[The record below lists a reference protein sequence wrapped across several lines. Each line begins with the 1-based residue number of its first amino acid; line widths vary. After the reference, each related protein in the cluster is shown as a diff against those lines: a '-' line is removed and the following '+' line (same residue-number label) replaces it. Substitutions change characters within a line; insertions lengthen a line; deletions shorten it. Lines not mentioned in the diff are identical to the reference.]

1 MLLINMSSFVDKRS
15 EEINKNIVSPA
26 KDTDKGLKNILDEI
40 KRFSKKGKEH
50 ILISNYQIKYGKN
63 MKTNI
68 NIPYVKNNIIRDLL
82 IINHPE
88 DAERL
93 TNKHIKKHPILE
105 QLLYNSIISTTDVI
119 DWKNQRKVFNQA
131 FSFNTELKK
140 LIPISVKR
148 SELCVKLLWEHS
160 NEGTNEININDFFLN
175 ETMAQLQLAMFG
187 FSNEFQEKT
196 NNRIR
201 NTFSGNEPDYAKEY
215 FYDFLEE
222 LKDGSG
228 PLTESFNSRIPK
240 DKKELYGNSII
251 FSFAGHDTTGNT
263 LSWLV
268 LELSKNPDLHYTLQ
282 TEIDLF
288 WRMQKDNPICYDDF
302 KKLPFMTRCINE
314 TLRLWSPIPN
324 GTYRELIEDDYIIGI
339 NDEKVFVPKGTYIQ
353 IPNWSRHR
361 NPLLW
366 GNDAHIFNPYRE
378 FKDDEIWNNSVINS
392 YNPSS
397 ERFSPFTYGPRDCIG
412 KNFSQIE
419 MRIIL
424 LHLMKYYTFSLTEKQ
439 MNTYNQDDL
448 GLNKFTLGPRDI
460 YDYNKNGLYVKVTKR
475 LFNSSL

>member
-1 MLLINMSSFVDKRS
+1 MFNIDKRS
-15 EEINKNIVSPA
+15 KILNTSIISPA
-26 KDTDKGLKNILDEI
+26 ALGKGLKNTIDEI
-40 KRFSKKGKEH
+40 KSFSIKGKQH
-50 ILISNYQIKYGKN
+50 ILFSDYQLTYGKN
-63 MKTNI
+63 LSTNI
-68 NIPYVKNNIIRDLL
+68 NIPYIKKYIVRDLI
-82 IINHPE
+82 IINHPD

-93 TNKHIKKHPILE
+93 ANKHIKKNPMLE
-105 QLLYNSIISTTDVI
+105 PLLYNSIISTTNVI
-119 DWKNQRKVFNQA
+119 EWKHQRKVFNQA
-131 FSFNTELKK
+131 FSVNTELKK
-140 LIPISVKR
+140 LIPISVKI
-148 SELCVKLLWEHS
+148 SEFCVKLLWEHS
-160 NEGTNEININDFFLN
+160 NEGTNEVNINDFFLN

-196 NNRIR
+196 NDKIR
-201 NTFSGNEPDYAKEY
+201 KAFNGSEPDYTKEY

-228 PLTESFNSRIPK
+228 PLTEAFSTRIPK
-240 DKKELYGNSII
+240 DKKELFGNAMI

-263 LSWLV
+263 LSFLMY
-268 LELSKNPDLHYTLQ
+268 EISKNPESQYTLQ

-288 WRMQKDNPICYDDF
+288 WKMQEEHPITYEDF
-302 KKLPFMTRCINE
+302 KRLPYMTRCINE

-339 NDEKVFVPKGTYIQ
+339 NNEKVIVPKGTYVQ

-366 GNDAHIFNPYRE
+366 GSDAHIFNPNRE

-424 LHLMKYYTFSLTEKQ
+424 LHLLKHYSFSLTEKQ

-448 GLNKFTLGPRDI
+448 GLNQFTLGPRDI